1 MPIPHTLAAHYRNM
15 LITRVLLYISLY
27 FHVLVQPVIIYIWFI
42 GAPVGADVVVDG
54 LGHAVE
60 EDAGAHPAGEQHAE
74 PAIISAPTS
83 SVWIQ

>member
-1 MPIPHTLAAHYRNM
+1 MSVILHIFVFSCSA
-15 LITRVLLYISLY
+15 
-27 FHVLVQPVIIYIWFI
+27 FVQRVIIYIWFI

-60 EDAGAHPAGEQHAE
+60 EDAGADPAGEQHAE
-74 PAIISAPTS
+74 PAITSALMS